1 MASTLQKG
9 EMSIPIEGQTGVF
22 VIQIESVTPAP
33 PTTDYAGIKTQLE
46 QNYRGST
53 SQLLEA
59 LKDKFGV
66 VDKRYKFY

>member
-1 MASTLQKG
+1 
-9 EMSIPIEGQTGVF
+9 MSIPIEGQTGVF

-33 PTTDYAGIKTQLE
+33 ETTDYSAIRTQLN
-46 QNYRGST
+46 QNNASAS
-53 SQLLEA
+53 SQLIEA